1 MKKSLAFLSGICLA
15 LSSGLASAVTLN
27 GWNVGNP
34 TPVGAAGLV
43 IASKSVGDVAKTSKA
58 LITPNASQVSKI
70 LRGGVAGVAL
80 TVAVNELLDG
90 VDWVMDPANNQIRY
104 KAPDTGI
111 YRWKNVNN
119 GGLPTA
125 GFVDASS
132 LTQACEMFKDSLNY
146 ITTYDYVNTGQA
158 LDNDKTSGTC
168 FLVIYLK
175 GTTSWV
181 NNASIKVAYT
191 EIISEATEKT
201 LPLDTVSQK
210 VIDKA
215 EVGNTDAQ
223 EATVAAAQDILNE
236 AQNDAEKAKPIV
248 KQLEDNST
256 NCNSE
261 NPDPEDVNCGI
272 EPTEH
277 SKLRASEGRP
287 VGKVVND
294 IQRARNS
301 DIFVQTSNNRF
312 IVRGLNS
319 REHIVSKDA
328 EHITTVEL
336 RTAKQHNKLLNQGDR
351 RFATQAEVDLL
362 KSFIK

>member
-15 LSSGLASAVTLN
+15 MSSGLASAVTLN

-34 TPVGAAGLV
+34 TPVGATGLV
-43 IASKSVGDVAKTSKA
+43 NATKNVGGVAKVSNA
-58 LITPNASQVSKI
+58 SIVPNASQVSKI

-90 VDWVMDPANNQIRY
+90 IDWVLDPVNNQIRY

-146 ITTYDYVNTGQA
+146 ITTYDYVNTGQS

-191 EIISEATEKT
+191 EIISESTEKN

-215 EVGNTDAQ
+215 EAGNTDAQ

-236 AQNDAEKAKPIV
+236 AENDAEKAKPIV
-248 KQLEDNST
+248 QQLENNST
-256 NCNSE
+256 DLNPPALLSKGRKQNIDNEYVRSVQNKENGDEDPCEWLKNLRNSE
-261 NPDPEDVNCGI
+261 PDKAIKKKIKTAEKRFNCD
-272 EPTEH
+272 
-277 SKLRASEGRP
+277 
-287 VGKVVND
+287 GK
-294 IQRARNS
+294 
-301 DIFVQTSNNRF
+301 NRF
-312 IVRGLNS
+312 DKN
-319 REHIVSKDA
+319 
-328 EHITTVEL
+328 
-336 RTAKQHNKLLNQGDR
+336 
-351 RFATQAEVDLL
+351 
-362 KSFIK
+362 

>member
-15 LSSGLASAVTLN
+15 LSSGVASAVTLN

-34 TPVGAAGLV
+34 TPVGATGLV
-43 IASKSVGDVAKTSKA
+43 NATKNIGGVAKVSNA
-58 LITPNASQVSKI
+58 SIVPNASHVSKI

-90 VDWVMDPANNQIRY
+90 IDWVMDPANNQIRY
-104 KAPDTGI
+104 KVKLDPSDPTGSEFYYNSGNKKVYI
-111 YRWKNVNN
+111 SLPSTELCKTVLNRTYIQYIELKAGDGVGYCNVPGESGALLWFYTNH
-119 GGLPTA
+119 
-125 GFVDASS
+125 
-132 LTQACEMFKDSLNY
+132 NY
-146 ITTYDYVNTGQA
+146 DPSK
-158 LDNDKTSGTC
+158 L
-168 FLVIYLK
+168 
-175 GTTSWV
+175 
-181 NNASIKVAYT
+181 
-191 EIISEATEKT
+191 EEKI
-201 LPLDTVSQK
+201 LPLDTASQK
-210 VIDKA
+210 VIDNA
-215 EVGNTDAQ
+215 QSGNTDAQ
-223 EATVAAAQDILNE
+223 VATVAAAQDILNE

-248 KQLEDNST
+248 QQLEDNST

-301 DIFVQTSNNRF
+301 DIFVQTSNDRF

>member
-1 MKKSLAFLSGICLA
+1 MKKSLALLSGICLA

-34 TPVGAAGLV
+34 TPVEAAGLV
-43 IASKSVGDVAKTSKA
+43 NATKNVGGVAKVSNA
-58 LITPNASQVSKI
+58 SIVPNASQVSKI

-90 VDWVMDPANNQIRY
+90 IDWVMDPANNQIKY
-104 KAPDTGI
+104 KETSLVGGT
-111 YRWKNVNN
+111 WWCN
-119 GGLPTA
+119 GGE
-125 GFVDASS
+125 G
-132 LTQACEMFKDSLNY
+132 LTSREACESYLTYLLKNHSDFYTYATITNCIKDSPIQITCHYDTNRGKYFVIAGY
-146 ITTYDYVNTGQA
+146 INGSVN
-158 LDNDKTSGTC
+158 L
-168 FLVIYLK
+168 
-175 GTTSWV
+175 
-181 NNASIKVAYT
+181 
-191 EIISEATEKT
+191 EEKN
-201 LPLDTVSQK
+201 LPLDTASQK
-210 VIDKA
+210 VIDNA
-215 EVGNTDAQ
+215 QAGNTDAQ
-223 EATVAAAQDILNE
+223 VATVAAAQDILNE

-248 KQLEDNST
+248 QQLEDNST

>member
-1 MKKSLAFLSGICLA
+1 MKKSLTFLSGICLA

-34 TPVGAAGLV
+34 TPVGATGLV
-43 IASKSVGDVAKTSKA
+43 NATKNVGGVAKVSNA
-58 LITPNASQVSKI
+58 SIVPNASQVSKI

-90 VDWVMDPANNQIRY
+90 IDWVLDPVNNQIRY

-146 ITTYDYVNTGQA
+146 ITTYDYVNTGQS

-191 EIISEATEKT
+191 EIISESTEKN

-215 EVGNTDAQ
+215 EAGNTDAQ
-223 EATVAAAQDILNE
+223 EATVAATQDILNE

-248 KQLEDNST
+248 QQLEANAIIAGNALYPNKISHDREDEIRQMKPNDPCDEISQAIKDLEET
-256 NCNSE
+256 VKWRKSDL
-261 NPDPEDVNCGI
+261 NPNDKGTKKYVGHQKRIKILND
-272 EPTEH
+272 
-277 SKLRASEGRP
+277 KKDDLKRAYTVWCEG
-287 VGKVVND
+287 N
-294 IQRARNS
+294 
-301 DIFVQTSNNRF
+301 
-312 IVRGLNS
+312 
-319 REHIVSKDA
+319 
-328 EHITTVEL
+328 
-336 RTAKQHNKLLNQGDR
+336 
-351 RFATQAEVDLL
+351 
-362 KSFIK
+362 

>member
-43 IASKSVGDVAKTSKA
+43 NATKNVGGVAKVSNA
-58 LITPNASQVSKI
+58 SIVPNASQVSKI

-90 VDWVMDPANNQIRY
+90 IDWVMDPANNQIRY

-146 ITTYDYVNTGQA
+146 ITTYDYVNTGQS

-191 EIISEATEKT
+191 EIISESTEKN

-215 EVGNTDAQ
+215 QAGNTDAQ

-248 KQLEDNST
+248 QQLENNST
-256 NCNSE
+256 DLNPPALLSKGRKQNIDNEYVRSVQNKENGDEDPCEWLKNLRNSE
-261 NPDPEDVNCGI
+261 PDKAIKKKIKTAEKRFNCD
-272 EPTEH
+272 
-277 SKLRASEGRP
+277 
-287 VGKVVND
+287 GK
-294 IQRARNS
+294 
-301 DIFVQTSNNRF
+301 NRF
-312 IVRGLNS
+312 DKN
-319 REHIVSKDA
+319 
-328 EHITTVEL
+328 
-336 RTAKQHNKLLNQGDR
+336 
-351 RFATQAEVDLL
+351 
-362 KSFIK
+362 